1 MIIFDFLLY
10 FSKSNMIKLL
20 FLVFFFLS
28 TLDSNGCLNE
38 ICVYLIIL
46 SMAYDIS
53 LYFILDEV
61 TFPFIPLHNSILNT
75 CDDGLSWRLLLVD

>member
-1 MIIFDFLLY
+1 MKF
-10 FSKSNMIKLL
+10 
-20 FLVFFFLS
+20 
-28 TLDSNGCLNE
+28 
-38 ICVYLIIL
+38 VYILIIL

-53 LYFILDEV
+53 LYFILDGV